1 MSATTTDY
9 LSPREQDSIIMLT
22 TIKLSAR
29 VRLLRYQQA
38 IRTLEFSLKVMSA
51 GQAEISLDTSGAPI
65 DQTLTRA
72 SKPVEMTLVGLRN
85 AVERAQYQ
93 IADSNRKIAELQRK
107 AHIRAGR
114 DEESF
119 DQIDHD
125 IKEFVA
131 SFED

>member
-1 MSATTTDY
+1 
-9 LSPREQDSIIMLT
+9 MLT

-38 IRTLEFSLKVMSA
+38 IRTLEFSLKIMSA
-51 GQAEISLDTSGAPI
+51 GQAEINHDTSGAPI
-65 DQTLTRA
+65 DQTLSRA
-72 SKPVEMTLVGLRN
+72 QKPIEMTLIGLNN
-85 AVERAQYQ
+85 AVERAKYQ
-93 IADSNRKIAELQRK
+93 IADANRKIAELQRK
-107 AHIRAGR
+107 AHIRANR

-131 SFED
+131 QFED